1 MLQLPFSPAIDESLP
16 NLFRE
21 ETIQSVVSY
30 AKTKPAGSHQL
41 LLKVYPPTFAI
52 VTVNENKQVSL
63 HVVNH
68 DEDPNYPN
76 NLEMASATGFNWHR
90 EREFLKAFRPIHSI
104 NSKDCILL
112 RATKSTNVLS
122 NIMVSVNVFVLDPLI
137 TKMEFLYY
145 ISVMYLQLSYVR
157 YKEKTSQKY

>member
-90 EREFLKAFRPIHSI
+90 ERVPESVPSYTFNQFKRLHSSTCNKI
-104 NSKDCILL
+104 DKCI
-112 RATKSTNVLS
+112 
-122 NIMVSVNVFVLDPLI
+122 
-137 TKMEFLYY
+137 EQHHG
-145 ISVMYLQLSYVR
+145 IS
-157 YKEKTSQKY
+157 